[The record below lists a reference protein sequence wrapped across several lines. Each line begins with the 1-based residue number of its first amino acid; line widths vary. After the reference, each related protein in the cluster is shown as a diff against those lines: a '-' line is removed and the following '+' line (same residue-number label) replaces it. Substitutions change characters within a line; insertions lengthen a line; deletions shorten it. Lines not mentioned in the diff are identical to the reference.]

1 MIVNQLLLIKMNLN
15 ETIMNL
21 DRIKMEALKFVEDYI
36 QYKKGELFLHNRE
49 YRRRYAYSPLQY
61 FHDIMGI
68 EEN

>member
-1 MIVNQLLLIKMNLN
+1 MIVNQLLLTKMNLN

-49 YRRRYAYSPLQY
+49 YRRLYAYSPLQY